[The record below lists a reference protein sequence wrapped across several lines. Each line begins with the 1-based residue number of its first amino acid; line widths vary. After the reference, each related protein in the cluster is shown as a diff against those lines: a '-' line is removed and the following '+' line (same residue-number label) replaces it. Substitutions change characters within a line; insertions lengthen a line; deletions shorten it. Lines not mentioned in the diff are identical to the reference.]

1 MMNEISKNL
10 IHLYLK
16 LVNFYN
22 ESIVIKMT

>member
-10 IHLYLK
+10 IRLYLK